1 MDSPLF
7 GSVLDWFRNLGPA
20 TWLVVAG
27 LAGAGALLA
36 AMAALAIRHARLK
49 HEIAETPRSTAERDG
64 GVDTSLGL
72 EGGALSP
79 IDRVFPRKPG
89 PFLAM
94 VGIISC
100 GTWLVGYGL
109 APEKSKFVTAA
120 EWWFQPF
127 YIAAHLVA
135 LRVFINVFTR
145 NFAAGVAHLDISRP
159 QAMRGIRPIL
169 GKRGAGIAALVA
181 LPFSYFD
188 FQYLFGARYQR
199 MGEDGQVLPV
209 DYLMWGIWTLEWFVN
224 AFIWVLLLGF
234 MVKNWTTIRRA
245 TFRAPVHVVLEDKH
259 YRPFLQ
265 MSAQSSTVVLLF
277 SLVTVLYLVYTGG
290 ELTDYLGLGITVV
303 LLVVGFVPP
312 WLLLRNKVDEA
323 VRRETLVLRW
333 EAGLGATGAGARS
346 GGLGFAQIDP
356 VQPGQEA
363 VLGQRVDQAVALLRL
378 WHLHNLYG
386 NLGHTEAKAI
396 LFRLLAPAATIGW
409 QAMQTQG
416 ELVKRLGALLGVK

>member
-1 MDSPLF
+1 MEAPVF
-7 GSVLDWFRNLGPA
+7 GNVLDWIRNLGPA

-49 HEIAETPRSTAERDG
+49 QDISETPQAASERQG
-64 GVDTSLGL
+64 GIDTSLGL
-72 EGGALSP
+72 EGGSLSP

-94 VGIISC
+94 VAIISC
-100 GTWLVGYGL
+100 GTWLAGYAL
-109 APEKSKFVTAA
+109 APDKRKFVTAA

-145 NFAAGVAHLDISRP
+145 NFAAGVAHLDLPRP

-169 GKRGAGIAALVA
+169 GKRGAALAALVA
-181 LPFSYFD
+181 APFSYFD
-188 FQYLFGARYQR
+188 FRYLSGPRYLR
-199 MGEDGQVLPV
+199 MGEEGQVLPV

-234 MVKNWTTIRRA
+234 MVKNWTTIRSA

-277 SLVTVLYLVYTGG
+277 SLVTVLYLIYTGG

-323 VRRETLVLRW
+323 VRRETLVLRR
-333 EAGLGATGAGARS
+333 EAGLGTAGVGA
-346 GGLGFAQIDP
+346 GGLGFARIDP
-356 VQPGQEA
+356 AQPGQEA
-363 VLGQRVDQAVALLRL
+363 ALGQRVDQAVALLRL

-416 ELVKRLGALLGVK
+416 ELMKRLGSLLGFK